1 LWYNTKIGEHKN
13 MNTNEQKN
21 NEWSKRDIGA
31 LWKKEGKSG
40 KYLSGYFK
48 DELGEQVEI
57 VIFSNKFKGE
67 NAKAPDYRVYISKV
81 LDSKNTTNQVSA
93 KVATTTTKK
102 VATAKQAVTEE
113 DQEDLL

>member
-1 LWYNTKIGEHKN
+1 
-13 MNTNEQKN
+13 MSTNEQKN

-31 LWKKEGKSG
+31 LWKRDGKSG

-67 NAKAPDYRVYISKV
+67 NPKAPDYRVYLSKT
-81 LDSKNTTNQVSA
+81 LDNKNGVNQVA
-93 KVATTTTKK
+93 PK
-102 VATAKQAVTEE
+102 VATAANKQVVAKPTKKVVVEE
-113 DQEDLL
+113 VEEDLL

>member
-1 LWYNTKIGEHKN
+1 

-21 NEWSKRDIGA
+21 NEWAKRDIGA
-31 LWKKEGKSG
+31 LWKREGKSG

-67 NAKAPDYRVYISKV
+67 NPKAPDYRVYISKN
-81 LDSKNTTNQVSA
+81 LDNKNSSNQVSA
-93 KVATTTTKK
+93 KVATAPKKQVAAK
-102 VATAKQAVTEE
+102 VAKPVEE
-113 DQEDLL
+113 VEEDLL